1 MLEAFAPEQVRTEL
15 KADGGAERKV
25 SYDIF
30 PAPPDILW
38 PNGIGFS
45 ALPANPEMGAA
56 LLDMLV
62 AKLAAIA
69 DREFPEGSA

>member
-1 MLEAFAPEQVRTEL
+1 MVRTDL

-45 ALPANPEMGAA
+45 ALPANPEMGTRPARHA
-56 LLDMLV
+56 GRQ
-62 AKLAAIA
+62 AGG
-69 DREFPEGSA
+69 DR